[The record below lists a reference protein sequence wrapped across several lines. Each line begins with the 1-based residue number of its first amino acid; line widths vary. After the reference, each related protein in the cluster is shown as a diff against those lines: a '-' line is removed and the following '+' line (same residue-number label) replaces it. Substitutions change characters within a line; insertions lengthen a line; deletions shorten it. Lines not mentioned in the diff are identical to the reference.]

1 MALRS
6 LQASEERRDLG
17 ITEAGIQ
24 IRAAEPAD
32 EGDDALA
39 GKIFTGHAAVFNV
52 RTAIGNPLTWG
63 FYEQVASGAFT
74 KTLSEGDSRF
84 LVDHD
89 TSKVVARVSAE
100 TLRLAQD
107 KIGLATDA
115 DLNPALSYVS
125 DLMINL
131 ENRNITGMSFGFYV
145 VKDQWDSETVELSDG
160 NSTEVEI
167 RTLLEVKLLEV
178 SAVTFPAYEETDAG
192 MRALAYRHDRAAI
205 ERRLQYM
212 PAMSKLLA
220 DIDREP
226 GETTR
231 GDDPIE
237 PAASTRLLS
246 VESIAMRRKALEA
259 RYPDL
264 TRI

>member
-17 ITEAGIQ
+17 VTDAGIQ
-24 IRAAEPAD
+24 VRAADPDAAADAAVPAS
-32 EGDDALA
+32 L
-39 GKIFTGHAAVFNV
+39 FTGHACVFNV

-63 FYEQVASGAFT
+63 FYEQCAPGMFT
-74 KTLSEGDSRF
+74 KTLMEGDSRM
-84 LVDHD
+84 LIDHD
-89 TSKVVARVSAE
+89 SSMVVSRVSAGS
-100 TLRLAQD
+100 LRLAQD
-107 KIGLATDA
+107 ATGLAVDSNL
-115 DLNPALSYVS
+115 DPDLSYVG
-125 DLMINL
+125 DLKTNL
-131 ENRNITGMSFGFYV
+131 RNGNITGMSFGFYT

-160 NSTEVEI
+160 NETEVEV
-167 RTLLEVKLLEV
+167 RTILEVKLLEV

-192 MRALAYRHDRAAI
+192 LRALAYRHDRAAI
-205 ERRLQYM
+205 EKRVQFM

-231 GDDPIE
+231 VDEESE
-237 PAASTRLLS
+237 PAASTRLT
-246 VESIAMRRKALEA
+246 VASIARRRKALLA